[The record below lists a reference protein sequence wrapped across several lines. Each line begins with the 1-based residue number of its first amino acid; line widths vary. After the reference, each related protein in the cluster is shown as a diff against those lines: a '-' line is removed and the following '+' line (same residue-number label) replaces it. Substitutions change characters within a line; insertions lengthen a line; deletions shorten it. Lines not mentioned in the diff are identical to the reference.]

1 MKKILNVCSCRGETK
16 EWCKWSKEDARCL
29 QLQGTEKEWCKWKKR
44 LNVCRYGWW
53 DKEWWK
59 WRRCSMVKAGEM
71 RITFCRF
78 DGRGLGEICLVQNLV
93 ERTEKHDALCHG
105 CSSIV
110 ALRRS
115 AHCSRRLTTATHN
128 NTAASHHQAAIILL
142 RLQCS
147 PYRSGI
153 WRPRTLLPPPSH
165 SFPNLR
171 LDFAMIFGRVEDHLA
186 GVAIVSWL
194 SNLQVC
200 HWSWIVVAVIV
211 VMSFFWGEDHLFSG
225 MAEWR
230 ALQEHCHI
238 RLSFF
243 QRWSWWSL
251 ECWRNCTRVRN
262 KILLLIPSLRRICR
276 SSCWLDLV
284 FFFFFFFFSP
294 VMCCHWCSSRRAWAK
309 T

>member
-1 MKKILNVCSCRGETK
+1 MFAVAGDRKRMMQVK
-16 EWCKWSKEDARCL
+16 EEAQCL
-29 QLQGTEKEWCKWKKR
+29 QMR
-44 LNVCRYGWW
+44 MR

-78 DGRGLGEICLVQNLV
+78 DARGSGEICLVQNLV

-230 ALQEHCHI
+230 ALQEHRHI

-262 KILLLIPSLRRICR
+262 KILLPIPSLRRICR

-284 FFFFFFFFSP
+284 FFFFFVFFSP